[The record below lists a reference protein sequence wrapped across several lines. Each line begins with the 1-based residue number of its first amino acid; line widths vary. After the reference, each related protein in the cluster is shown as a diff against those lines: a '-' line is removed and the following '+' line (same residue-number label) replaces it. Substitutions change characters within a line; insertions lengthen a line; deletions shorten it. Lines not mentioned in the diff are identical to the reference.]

1 MRILLDTHAWLL
13 DGRAALDVTHQHA
26 LRAGTLPAH
35 HRDPFDRMLIA
46 QAQLER
52 LHIMTT
58 DIAFAK
64 HDVEVVAC

>member
-1 MRILLDTHAWLL
+1 
-13 DGRAALDVTHQHA
+13 
-26 LRAGTLPAH
+26 
-35 HRDPFDRMLIA
+35 MLIA

-64 HDVEVVAC
+64 YDVEVVAC